1 MTPFPEQPDR
11 LQVPAEPAA
20 DARETR
26 RDLNAP
32 TPDLAAAVPMAGLS
46 AADHQ
51 EALDAWEYLKSV
63 KSAMAEASMGPD
75 SDDELPPFIGR
86 YRIHR
91 SLGRGGFSEVFL
103 GEDESLQR
111 YVAIKVPLVVGAR
124 RCEYRARFEREAMAS
139 ALLTHPNIVPIYEFQ
154 IIGPL
159 AFIAYRWLP
168 GTNLAEYMREH
179 VIDVRT
185 AVAFVAQLADAMQY
199 AHQRGVI
206 HRDLKPANILV
217 DQSPARGD
225 DSVAERL
232 MITDFG
238 LAHWQTENEPRLTR
252 EGTAIGTPAYM
263 SPEQA
268 AGSSTITPA
277 SDVYSLGVILFELL
291 TGEVPFKRDTTL
303 GTLRAVQEEDPPS
316 LQRRNR
322 LVPPDLQAICFK
334 CLQKS
339 PSDRYGSAYEFSCD
353 LHSWLD
359 GFPIQ
364 ARHPSRWGVLRA
376 WGKRN
381 PALATLSTFAIALFV
396 MGLAG
401 TTWQWRRAERHA
413 EQFRLE
419 VQRADASRLSA
430 QTAADNERLQRVRA
444 ERIAD
449 FLGATF
455 RSIDPARQGRDVKVV
470 EVLSRAEAEIA
481 EQFKDDPQTRWR
493 LCLQLARAWKSLGQ
507 FQDALRILQAFGPE
521 FQAADHDDKTLAV
534 EYWEVISLVENGL
547 GQYRE
552 SLDSVQKAIG
562 LAESDAEI
570 PRELEWRLKRN
581 KANNLGNLGQFVA
594 ANVLRQEAVNYY
606 ETNPETKPETLLEVQ
621 IDWVVGLVQTKE
633 YSRAEE
639 QLRLLLPMLEQS
651 LGATHATTL
660 LAKNMLTRALM
671 SQGKTAGL
679 LELHFEL
686 LEVTL
691 DKFGEEHPESL
702 RAMHNLG
709 ALLKRERRLEESRDL
724 FLRAATLAA
733 KVHGP
738 ASVYRAVTLIEL
750 ARAERDL
757 GDLQQSAADFRD
769 AVGVLQVEL
778 DPLHQRT
785 VGAWIEWLDVLE
797 AAEQWSTAEA
807 VWTELLELE
816 VDVSGPDTLL
826 AKTALFRQG
835 ILAMAQGQVEKGSE
849 KAQAFLEYIEQQT
862 ALPDRDRLQLKCY
875 ATLLAV
881 LLRQGETVPA
891 APLAQKYS
899 ELAQGAAALP
909 REAVLAQ
916 CFLAVTSPTVENRED
931 WMSTVQGLLDDP
943 APLDGLLHFEKQALL
958 QGIETIASSELDGH
972 ASAEEVRS
980 RIQMLA
986 TYIQSLPNRF
996 R

>member
-1 MTPFPEQPDR
+1 
-11 LQVPAEPAA
+11 LAA
-20 DARETR
+20 D
-26 RDLNAP
+26 
-32 TPDLAAAVPMAGLS
+32 VPLTGLS
-46 AADHQ
+46 ASDHQ
-51 EALDAWEYLKSV
+51 QALEAWEYLKSV
-63 KSAMAEASMGPD
+63 KSAMAEASIGPD

-154 IIGPL
+154 VIGPL

-185 AVAFVAQLADAMQY
+185 AVAFVIQLADAMEY

-206 HRDLKPANILV
+206 HRDLKPANILL

-225 DSVAERL
+225 DPVAERL

-238 LAHWQTENEPRLTR
+238 LAHWQDETEPRLTR

-268 AGSSTITPA
+268 AGSSIITPA
-277 SDVYSLGVILFELL
+277 SDIYSLGVILFELL
-291 TGEVPFKRDTTL
+291 IGEVPFKRDTTL
-303 GTLRAVQEEDPPS
+303 GTLRAVQEEAPPS
-316 LQRRNR
+316 LRRRNPR
-322 LVPPDLQAICFK
+322 VPSDLQAICFK

-339 PSDRYGSAYEFSCD
+339 PLDRYGSAYELSRD
-353 LHSWLD
+353 LRRWLD

-364 ARHPSRWGVLRA
+364 ARHPSRWEVLLA

-381 PALATLSTFAIALFV
+381 PALATLSTVAIAIFI

-401 TTWQWRRAERHA
+401 TTWQWWRAERHA
-413 EQFRLE
+413 EQFRQE
-419 VQRADASRLSA
+419 VQRADASRLLA
-430 QTAADNERLQRVRA
+430 QTAADNERLQRLRA

-470 EVLSRAEAEIA
+470 EVLSRAETEIA
-481 EQFKDDPQTRWR
+481 EQFQDDPQTRWK
-493 LCLQLARAWKSLGQ
+493 LWLQLAKAWKSLGQ
-507 FQDALRILQAFGPE
+507 FQDALRILQAFGPD
-521 FQAADHDDKTLAV
+521 FLAADHDDQTLAV

-552 SLDSVQKAIG
+552 SLDSVHRAIE
-562 LAESDAEI
+562 LAESAAEI
-570 PRELEWRLKRN
+570 PQDLVWRLKRN
-581 KANNLGNLGQFVA
+581 AANNLGNLGQFAA
-594 ANVLRQEAVNYY
+594 ANVLRQDAVNYY
-606 ETNPETKPETLLEVQ
+606 EANSDTKPETLREAQV
-621 IDWVVGLVQTKE
+621 DWVIGLVQIKE

-639 QLRLLLPMLEQS
+639 QLRLLLPTLEQS
-651 LGATHATTL
+651 LGATHTTTL

-671 SQGKTAGL
+671 AQGKTVGL

-691 DKFGEEHPESL
+691 DKWGEEHPESL

-709 ALLKRERRLEESRDL
+709 ALLKRERRLEEARDL
-724 FLRAATLAA
+724 FIRTATLAA
-733 KVHGP
+733 NVHG
-738 ASVYRAVTLIEL
+738 AESVYRAVTLIEL

-757 GDLQQSAADFRD
+757 GNLDQAAEHFRD

-797 AAEQWSTAEA
+797 ATEQWSTAEA
-807 VWTELLELE
+807 GWTKLFQMEVEL
-816 VDVSGPDTLL
+816 SGPDTLL
-826 AKTALFRQG
+826 AKTVMFRQG
-835 ILAMAQGQVEKGSE
+835 ILAMAQGQVETGSE
-849 KAQAFLEYIEQQT
+849 KVQAFLEYIEQQT
-862 ALPDRDRLQLKCY
+862 AVPDRDRLQLKSY

-899 ELAQGAAALP
+899 ELTLGAAALP
-909 REAVLAQ
+909 RETVLAQ
-916 CFLAVTSPTVENRED
+916 CFLAVTSPTAESQED
-931 WMSTVQGLLDDP
+931 WMTTVQRLLDDP
-943 APLDGLLHFEKQALL
+943 GPLDGLLHFEKQALL

-972 ASAEEVRS
+972 ASVEEVRS
-980 RIQMLA
+980 KLQKLSS
-986 TYIQSLPNRF
+986 YIQSLPNRF